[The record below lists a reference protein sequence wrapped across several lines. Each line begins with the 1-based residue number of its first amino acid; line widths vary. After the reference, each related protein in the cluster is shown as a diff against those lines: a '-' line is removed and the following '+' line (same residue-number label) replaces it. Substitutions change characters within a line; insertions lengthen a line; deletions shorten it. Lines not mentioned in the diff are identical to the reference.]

1 MSDAYGLPEYNIWVI
16 LTRIPELGSGEE
28 IILEMA
34 SIGVKSIEFRLFL
47 TNNRLILAEDR
58 TKMSAPV
65 EVPLQV
71 LKYVS
76 AGRNLSDEP
85 TLSLSLSAPDGSQK
99 KMVLVFIQDFSGTRD
114 AECSFLQR
122 EIESLI
128 SVDKSSNQFAG
139 KGYIPRSGERANN
152 KVHSRTSP
160 SAVSSGK
167 ISLSASNVVV
177 KSREYTLKLEDRV
190 FLLVDENKPNKPS
203 QIPLDAV
210 RSVEG
215 LTGDSGEPLLIF
227 MVEAGNGSMR
237 RMVLSFS
244 GWYDGGRS
252 AERDAW
258 VSVIQDYIAT
268 GEFGNPLFAGFLAD
282 GSFPSGSPGGIGGGS
297 AHSQAVP
304 DSSVSGFNAAPPV
317 PSTCPSCGGSIPP
330 GGKFCSF
337 CGRKF
342 SGGGLG
348 PFSGSGSLPDAG
360 ISDDLGIYDADDG
373 QFIDDSQKSGKMNKG
388 RRPPAKKSSSK
399 RVKRR
404 KTPRKGVF
412 SGGENPPAM
421 ADNSVPGRIV
431 SFLMNPSGGFQMTSG
446 QSLAETVPYF
456 ALVIVIFSLVNSFY
470 LFLIGGG
477 VDASEY
483 PVISSFG
490 DLGGMVTG
498 ALEMML
504 ILVFITLLAGIFLRI
519 GLIIAGYKGS
529 NEDEMRIAMYSATPF
544 IAGGIIPFFGL
555 IIAPLWSAYLL
566 MAGARE
572 THGTSTGQA
581 LIAAGFCVV
590 LTVLLFVIFIT
601 AGDSG
606 FAVLGC
612 E

>member
-1 MSDAYGLPEYNIWVI
+1 MI

-47 TNNRLILAEDR
+47 TNNRIILAEDR

-114 AECSFLQR
+114 AECSYLQR

-139 KGYIPRSGERANN
+139 KGYVPRSGGRAEPNVN
-152 KVHSRTSP
+152 SRTSP
-160 SAVSSGK
+160 AGVSSAK
-167 ISLSASNVVV
+167 ISLCAPNVVV
-177 KSREYTLKLEDRV
+177 KSREYTLRLEDKV

-215 LTGDSGEPLLIF
+215 LTGESGEPELIF

-244 GWYDGGRS
+244 GWYEGGRF

-268 GEFGNPLFAGFLAD
+268 GEFGNPVLAGFLAD
-282 GSFPSGSPGGIGGGS
+282 GSFPSGSPGAGSSSGG
-297 AHSQAVP
+297 HSQEVL
-304 DSSVSGFNAAPPV
+304 DSSLSGFDAKPPV
-317 PSTCPSCGGSIPP
+317 SSACPSCGGVIPP

-337 CGRKF
+337 CGREF
-342 SGGGLG
+342 SGDIPA
-348 PFSGSGSLPDAG
+348 PFPGSGASVDDG
-360 ISDDLGIYDADDG
+360 IPGGSGIYDAEGGEFMDDAP
-373 QFIDDSQKSGKMNKG
+373 QKSGTG
-388 RRPPAKKSSSK
+388 RMGKRPLSKTTKK

-404 KTPRKGVF
+404 RTPRKGVF
-412 SGGENPPAM
+412 SGSEKRPAM
-421 ADNSVPGRIV
+421 ADNTIPGRIV
-431 SFLMNPSGGFQMTSG
+431 SFLTNPSGGFQMTKG
-446 QSLAETVPYF
+446 QDPVDAVPYF
-456 ALVIVIFSLVNSFY
+456 ALVIVVFSFVNSFY

-477 VDASEY
+477 ASAAEY
-483 PVISSFG
+483 PVFSSFG
-490 DLGGMVTG
+490 DLWGMVTG
-498 ALEMML
+498 MLEMVV
-504 ILVFITLLAGIFLRI
+504 ILVLITILAGIFLRI
-519 GLIIAGYKGS
+519 GLIIAGFKGS
-529 NEDEMRIAMYSATPF
+529 NEDEIRIAMYSATPF

-566 MAGARE
+566 MTGARE
-572 THGTSTGQA
+572 THGTTTGQA
-581 LIAAGFCVV
+581 LIAAGFCIVM
-590 LTVLLFVIFIT
+590 TVLLFGFFVS

-606 FAVLGC
+606 FSIFGGV
-612 E
+612 

>member
-1 MSDAYGLPEYNIWVI
+1 MI

-47 TNNRLILAEDR
+47 TNKRIILAEDR

-71 LKYVS
+71 LKYVG

-114 AECSFLQR
+114 AECSYLQR

-139 KGYIPRSGERANN
+139 KGYIPRSGGADSGF
-152 KVHSRTSP
+152 HSRTSP
-160 SAVSSGK
+160 SAASSGK
-167 ISLSASNVVV
+167 VSLCAPNVVV
-177 KSREYTLKLEDRV
+177 KSREYTLRLEDKV

-203 QIPLDAV
+203 QIPLDAL

-215 LTGDSGEPLLIF
+215 QTGESGEPALIF

-244 GWYDGGRS
+244 GWYEVGRF

-268 GEFGNPLFAGFLAD
+268 GEFGDPLTAGFLAD
-282 GSFPSGSPGGIGGGS
+282 GSFPSGSPGGGS
-297 AHSQAVP
+297 FGQSVHSQAVS
-304 DSSVSGFNAAPPV
+304 DSSVSGFNARPPV
-317 PSTCPSCGGSIPP
+317 PSACPSCGGSIPP

-337 CGRKF
+337 CGREF
-342 SGGGLG
+342 SGGSPGSF
-348 PFSGSGSLPDAG
+348 PGSGGPMDAG
-360 ISDDLGIYDADDG
+360 ISGGSGIYDADG
-373 QFIDDSQKSGKMNKG
+373 GEFIDDAPQKSGRSRGG
-388 RRPPAKKSSSK
+388 RRPPAAKATKK

-404 KTPRKGVF
+404 RTPRKGVF
-412 SGGENPPAM
+412 SGSEKRPAM
-421 ADNSVPGRIV
+421 ADNTVPGRMI
-431 SFLMNPSGGFQMTSG
+431 SFLTDPSGGFQMTKG
-446 QSLAETVPYF
+446 QDLADTVPYF
-456 ALVIVIFSLVNSFY
+456 ALVIVVFSLVNSFY
-470 LFLIGGG
+470 LFLIGRG
-477 VDASEY
+477 ASAAEY

-498 ALEMML
+498 MLEMIF
-504 ILVFITLLAGIFLRI
+504 ILVVITLFAGIFLRI
-519 GLIIAGYKGS
+519 GLIIAGFKGS
-529 NEDEMRIAMYSATPF
+529 NEDEMRISMYSATPF

-566 MAGARE
+566 MTGARE
-572 THGTSTGQA
+572 THGTTTGQA
-581 LIAAGFCVV
+581 VIAAGFCIVM
-590 LTVLLFVIFIT
+590 TGLLFGLFVT

-606 FAVLGC
+606 FAVFGGV
-612 E
+612 